1 MDHKLVEHPK
11 GKADPN
17 LSDLIALVISVAFE
31 YPLGEKG
38 VQESGKLFQEELNKS
53 AVGSGQVSSWASAK
67 SKQPFLARAGGEAAK
82 AEAEGVEKEQSWWFQ
97 EKKGSVFP
105 VKKKLVKTMM
115 VEYIAKSFSI
125 KMGGSSN
132 TSPSKS
138 SKPSIF
144 PHP

>member
-17 LSDLIALVISVAFE
+17 LSDLIALVISVAFV
-31 YPLGEKG
+31 YPLNFLVYVLGEKSM
-38 VQESGKLFQEELNKS
+38 VFRLNP
-53 AVGSGQVSSWASAK
+53 G
-67 SKQPFLARAGGEAAK
+67 AGGEAAK
-82 AEAEGVEKEQSWWFQ
+82 AEAEAEGVEKGWFQ

-138 SKPSIF
+138 SIF

>member
-31 YPLGEKG
+31 YPLGE
-38 VQESGKLFQEELNKS
+38 S
-53 AVGSGQVSSWASAK
+53 
-67 SKQPFLARAGGEAAK
+67 AGGEAAK